1 MTEIRDERDPSPT
14 PPLRGGR
21 TGAASRPN
29 VGDGTAREGTKP
41 TGRAARWT
49 SAEYARRLVQGA
61 SSRTVLGVLVVV
73 GLVMAGNLIWIVRD
87 HQAPPWDQ
95 AHYLHLSW
103 TWRYALTH
111 GGVRHAVSAVYHTD
125 PAYAPLYMLVITPF
139 EAIRDG
145 VRAAL
150 VANML
155 LLAGIVLATAGI
167 AARLYGRR
175 AAVPAA
181 IFIATAPMV
190 YGLSRTP
197 LVDMLLVAL
206 VTLTVLAALA
216 SDGFQDR
223 RWSVACGV
231 LVGLATLTKMTAP
244 GIILAPV
251 LLTFA
256 WPERPTPRRQFT
268 NALIAAG
275 IAVAVALPWYV
286 VNLNPALDYL
296 RSTTS
301 GQLAIGT
308 TGSPLSV
315 HAFLAFVSATIDSG
329 VGTILVVV
337 VVIASGLA
345 ARRLGRRLD
354 RRDVVRHAIPVSWFA
369 VPFVALAVSHN
380 QDVRY
385 LAPGVAGV
393 AVLAGGAVAAI
404 QPSIVRR
411 VVLGAAG
418 VALALQFVSYL
429 APVPGTSTAR
439 LVVGPP
445 SFRVKVPF
453 DGSPLAYTRR
463 PGVPDYASPI
473 VQALAEER
481 SSPQAPL
488 DVCLLESQQVVN
500 GNTLGYVAEV
510 RGVTLTF
517 TDLSY
522 VPRVSPVVLAAD
534 LSRCRI
540 ALYIPGDTGT
550 GRVALLNGSS
560 AAVRITTAQ
569 LASFNGPRR
578 SFPVGDGL
586 RVQLLRRAN

>member
-1 MTEIRDERDPSPT
+1 M
-14 PPLRGGR
+14 
-21 TGAASRPN
+21 
-29 VGDGTAREGTKP
+29 
-41 TGRAARWT
+41 
-49 SAEYARRLVQGA
+49 
-61 SSRTVLGVLVVV
+61 
-73 GLVMAGNLIWIVRD
+73 
-87 HQAPPWDQ
+87 
-95 AHYLHLSW
+95 
-103 TWRYALTH
+103 
-111 GGVRHAVSAVYHTD
+111 SAVYHTD

-329 VGTILVVV
+329 VGMISSSSPSSRAALAAATARPTAGPLRRGPTRDTSVVV
-337 VVIASGLA
+337 RRPVRG
-345 ARRLGRRLD
+345 ARGFAQPGRP
-354 RRDVVRHAIPVSWFA
+354 IP
-369 VPFVALAVSHN
+369 
-380 QDVRY
+380 R
-385 LAPGVAGV
+385 PGVAGV